1 MLTRLHISSFIG
13 LTIIVWLVTLWV
25 QGNPV
30 LSSEFIKPF
39 GIVVSAITSIAL
51 IFNKY
56 AWSWNVFKN
65 WYVKRPDLRG
75 TWKMELQSSWV
86 DPNTG
91 KQIDPIIG
99 YVVIRQTL
107 TFLSFR
113 MFTKESR
120 SKSIT
125 HTIER
130 EDDGLYK
137 LAVVYRNEPD
147 INLQGVRSE
156 IHYGSF
162 ILNINGDPAN
172 ELQGHYWTDRTTKGS
187 LKLTDRIKNKTI
199 NTYLEG
205 VSEYSAD

>member
-13 LTIIVWLVTLWV
+13 LTIIVWLVTLWF
-25 QGNPV
+25 QGSPV
-30 LSSEFIKPF
+30 LSKDFLKPF
-39 GIVVSAITSIAL
+39 GIVVSTITGIAI

-56 AWSWNVFKN
+56 AWSWKLFKN
-65 WYVKRPDLRG
+65 WYVKRPVLRG

-86 DPNTG
+86 DPKTG

-99 YVVIRQTL
+99 YVVIRQSL

-120 SKSIT
+120 SQSIT

-162 ILNINGDPAN
+162 ILNINGDPAS

-187 LKLTDRIKNKTI
+187 LRLTERRKKKTI
-199 NTYLEG
+199 STYEEG
-205 VSEYSAD
+205 LNEYSN

>member
-13 LTIIVWLVTLWV
+13 LTILVWLVTLWI

-30 LSSEFIKPF
+30 LSPEFVKPF
-39 GIVVSAITSIAL
+39 GIVVSAISIIAI
-51 IFNKY
+51 IFNKH
-56 AWSWNVFKN
+56 AWSWTIFKN

-75 TWKMELQSSWV
+75 TWEMELQSSWV
-86 DPNTG
+86 DPKTG

-99 YVVIRQTL
+99 YVVIRQSL

-162 ILNINGDPAN
+162 ILNVSGDPAN
-172 ELQGHYWTDRTTKGS
+172 ELHGHYWTDRTTKGS
-187 LKLTDRIKNKTI
+187 LRVTNRLKKKTI
-199 NTYLEG
+199 STYNEG
-205 VSEYSAD
+205 ESLFIDD

>member
-30 LSSEFIKPF
+30 LSPEFIKPF
-39 GIVVSAITSIAL
+39 GIVVSAITSIAI

-56 AWSWNVFKN
+56 AWSWKVFKN
-65 WYVKRPDLRG
+65 WYVNRPDLRG

-86 DPNTG
+86 DPKTG

-120 SKSIT
+120 SNSIT

-162 ILNINGDPAN
+162 MLNINGDPAN

-199 NTYLEG
+199 NTYSEG
-205 VSEYSAD
+205 VSEYSTD